1 MKKLLK
7 LLAVGFVSIGLLAA
21 CDGDVEDPADP
32 GVDDDPAVD
41 DSVDEP
47 GDEPG
52 GELEDEPG
60 DELGDEPGDEL
71 EDEDEGF

>member
-7 LLAVGFVSIGLLAA
+7 LLAVGFLSIGVLAA

-32 GVDDDPAVD
+32 GINDDDPAVD

-47 GDEPG
+47 GDE
-52 GELEDEPG
+52 LG
-60 DELGDEPGDEL
+60 DELEGEDDGLGDEL
-71 EDEDEGF
+71 EDEDDGF